1 MHYPVE
7 VVDVLLE
14 VVHGAI
20 RCARAAFECAAFA
33 VGERSRERFRV
44 GVGLTLKCAPP
55 ANVQVKEKEIIAFW
69 CLLYCETKKKKR
81 FIHTVAVCRKG
92 RCTR

>member
-20 RCARAAFECAAFA
+20 RGARAAFECAALA
-33 VGERSRERFRV
+33 VRERSRERFRI
-44 GVGLTLKCAPP
+44 GVSLTLKCAPP

-69 CLLYCETKKKKR
+69 CLLY
-81 FIHTVAVCRKG
+81 
-92 RCTR
+92 